1 MFSWWSVHTESK
13 DYDENI
19 FTNVFDYVWVLKLL
33 QQVNLL
39 QEMHLFLL
47 FKIADLNLF
56 DCNQLPR
63 GEIKALENFATGT
76 SSHYL
81 SDLL

>member
-1 MFSWWSVHTESK
+1 M
-13 DYDENI
+13 
-19 FTNVFDYVWVLKLL
+19 LKLL

-39 QEMHLFLL
+39 QKMHLLLL
-47 FKIADLNLF
+47 FKIADLDLF

-63 GEIKALENFATGT
+63 GEIKAFKNFATGS

-81 SDLL
+81 SDLLKEVSANVRLT